1 MNKTFNN
8 AVTRAEKSQKL
19 ACDPMTSVWVS
30 ASAGTGKTKVLTD
43 RVLSLLVNR
52 ADPNKIICLT
62 FTKAAAAEMESRI
75 YKNAHSRLSIHVSR
89 SRFLN
94 SRYLNGFTI

>member
-62 FTKAAAAEMESRI
+62 FTKAAAAEMLGLSRQSL
-75 YKNAHSRLSIHVSR
+75 YVKLHKYGLVDTEE
-89 SRFLN
+89 
-94 SRYLNGFTI
+94 G

>member
-1 MNKTFNN
+1 MNKTINN

-43 RVLSLLVNR
+43 RVCLLYTSDA
-52 ADPNKIICLT
+52 AD
-62 FTKAAAAEMESRI
+62 E
-75 YKNAHSRLSIHVSR
+75 
-89 SRFLN
+89 
-94 SRYLNGFTI
+94 